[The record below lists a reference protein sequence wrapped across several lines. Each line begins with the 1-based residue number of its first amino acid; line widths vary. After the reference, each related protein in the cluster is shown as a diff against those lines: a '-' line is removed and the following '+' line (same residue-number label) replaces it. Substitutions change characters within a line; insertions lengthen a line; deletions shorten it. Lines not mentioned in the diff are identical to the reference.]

1 MNIGI
6 CGGTFDPFHRG
17 HLDPIVAAR
26 DALQWDR
33 ILYIPAY
40 RQPFKQDREHA
51 SGYHRFAMAILGTLD
66 RNEMFVLELELER
79 GAISYTVDTLE
90 ALREIYPDDTLDWII
105 GDDNLAQ
112 LMQWKSI
119 DRIFELANFCVLTR
133 GAAAASAAD
142 FGARSGRR
150 STAAERPRS
159 GAIVFADNHVVPVSS
174 TEIRSRLRAGESIE
188 ALVDPRVARYIHH
201 YGLYRKEQA

>member
-17 HLDPIVAAR
+17 HIDPILAACETMR
-26 DALQWDR
+26 WDR
-33 ILYIPAY
+33 ILYVPTY
-40 RQPFKQDREHA
+40 KQPFKTHLDAA
-51 SGYHRFAMAILGTLD
+51 SEYHRFVMTVLATLERD
-66 RNEMFVLELELER
+66 EMFVLTLELER

-90 ALREIYPDDTLDWII
+90 VLRTRHPDDTLDWII

-112 LMQWKSI
+112 LLDWKSL

-133 GAAAASAAD
+133 SGGQATPPVLKPRVTAA
-142 FGARSGRR
+142 GARPRR
-150 STAAERPRS
+150 
-159 GAIVFADNHVVPVSS
+159 GAIAFAENPTVPISS
-174 TEIRSRLRAGESIE
+174 TEIRARVAAGESIGG
-188 ALVDPRVARYIHH
+188 LVDPRVSRYIDH